1 MTQDELKALVAKSA
15 VEEILQTTRTSDLIG
30 MGTGSTVNFLI
41 DALAEHSS
49 RFSGV
54 VSSSEATSLR
64 LRSHGFEVI
73 EANAVAGLPIY
84 VDGADEI
91 NPFGQMIK
99 GGGGA
104 LTREKIVAALAQRFI
119 CICDASKLVD
129 VLGQFPL
136 PIEIIPMA
144 RAQITRFLEQLGG
157 QVTLRLA
164 AQQID
169 QPFVTDNAGWILD
182 VRGLQITDPA
192 ALEAELNQIPG
203 IICNGI
209 FAQHSAD
216 VLLIS
221 GDNQVRRLTF

>member
-49 RFSGV
+49 HFSGV

-73 EANAVAGLPIY
+73 EANAISGLPIY
-84 VDGADEI
+84 IDGADEI
-91 NPFGQMIK
+91 NSFGQMIK

-104 LTREKIVAALAQRFI
+104 LTREKIVASLAQRFI
-119 CICDASKLVD
+119 CICDTSKFVD

-157 QVTLRLA
+157 QVTLRLVTK
-164 AQQID
+164 QID
-169 QPFVTDNAGWILD
+169 QPFVTDNAGWIFRCSW
-182 VRGLQITDPA
+182 VANYGPFSTGGR
-192 ALEAELNQIPG
+192 
-203 IICNGI
+203 
-209 FAQHSAD
+209 AQSNTWNH
-216 VLLIS
+216 L
-221 GDNQVRRLTF
+221 

>member
-1 MTQDELKALVAKSA
+1 MTQDELKALVAKST

-164 AQQID
+164 AQQVD

-182 VRGLQITDPA
+182 VRGLQISDPA

>member
-136 PIEIIPMA
+136 PIEIIPKA

-164 AQQID
+164 AQQVD

>member
-1 MTQDELKALVAKSA
+1 MIQDELKALVAKSA

-119 CICDASKLVD
+119 CICYASKLVD

-192 ALEAELNQIPG
+192 PLEAELNQIPG

>member
-164 AQQID
+164 AKPSD

>member
-182 VRGLQITDPA
+182 VRGLQIMDPA

>member
-1 MTQDELKALVAKSA
+1 MIQDELKALVAKSA

-164 AQQID
+164 AQQI
-169 QPFVTDNAGWILD
+169 VA
-182 VRGLQITDPA
+182 VMRGRQEVGPR
-192 ALEAELNQIPG
+192 ALG
-203 IICNGI
+203 
-209 FAQHSAD
+209 HRS
-216 VLLIS
+216 LLAYP
-221 GDNQVRRLTF
+221 DRYY

>member
-1 MTQDELKALVAKSA
+1 MTQDELKALVAKST

-182 VRGLQITDPA
+182 VRGLQISDPA

>member
-73 EANAVAGLPIY
+73 EANAVSDLPIY

-164 AQQID
+164 AKPSD

-182 VRGLQITDPA
+182 VRGLQIMDPA

>member
-49 RFSGV
+49 HFSGV

-64 LRSHGFEVI
+64 LRSHGFEVV
-73 EANAVAGLPIY
+73 EANAVSGLPIY
-84 VDGADEI
+84 IDGADEI
-91 NPFGQMIK
+91 NSFGQMIK

-182 VRGLQITDPA
+182 VRGLQIMDPA

>member
-73 EANAVAGLPIY
+73 EANAVSDLPIY

-164 AQQID
+164 AQQVD

-182 VRGLQITDPA
+182 VRGLQIMDPA

>member
-1 MTQDELKALVAKSA
+1 MTQDELKALVAKST

-182 VRGLQITDPA
+182 VRGLQISDPA

-209 FAQHSAD
+209 FAQHGAD

>member
-1 MTQDELKALVAKSA
+1 
-15 VEEILQTTRTSDLIG
+15 
-30 MGTGSTVNFLI
+30 
-41 DALAEHSS
+41 
-49 RFSGV
+49 V

-73 EANAVAGLPIY
+73 EANAVSGLPIY
-84 VDGADEI
+84 IDGADEI
-91 NPFGQMIK
+91 NSFGQMIK

-104 LTREKIVAALAQRFI
+104 LTREKIVASLAQRFI
-119 CICDASKLVD
+119 CICDASKFVD

-157 QVTLRLA
+157 QVTLRLVA
-164 AQQID
+164 KQID

-182 VRGLQITDPA
+182 VRGLQITDPL
-192 ALEAELNQIPG
+192 ALEVELNQIPG

-209 FAQHSAD
+209 FAQHGAN

>member
-1 MTQDELKALVAKSA
+1 MTQNELKALVAKSA

-49 RFSGV
+49 HFSGV

-64 LRSHGFEVI
+64 LRSHGFEVV
-73 EANAVAGLPIY
+73 EANAVSGLPIY
-84 VDGADEI
+84 IDGADEI
-91 NPFGQMIK
+91 NSFGQMIK

-192 ALEAELNQIPG
+192 PLEAELNQIPG

>member
-1 MTQDELKALVAKSA
+1 MTQEELKALVAKSA

-164 AQQID
+164 AQQVD

-182 VRGLQITDPA
+182 VRGLQIMDPA

>member
-64 LRSHGFEVI
+64 LKSHGFEVI

-164 AQQID
+164 AQQVD

-182 VRGLQITDPA
+182 VRGLHIMDPA

>member
-73 EANAVAGLPIY
+73 EANVVSDLPIY

-164 AQQID
+164 AQQVD

-182 VRGLQITDPA
+182 VRGLQIMDPA

>member
-1 MTQDELKALVAKSA
+1 MIQDELKALVAKSA

>member
-1 MTQDELKALVAKSA
+1 MIQDELKALVAKSA

-182 VRGLQITDPA
+182 VRGLQISDPA

>member
-1 MTQDELKALVAKSA
+1 MTQDKLKALVAKSA

-73 EANAVAGLPIY
+73 EANAVSGLPIY
-84 VDGADEI
+84 IDGADEI
-91 NPFGQMIK
+91 NSFGQMIK

-104 LTREKIVAALAQRFI
+104 LTREKIVASLAQRFI
-119 CICDASKLVD
+119 CICDASKFVD

-157 QVTLRLA
+157 QVTLRLVA
-164 AQQID
+164 KQID

-182 VRGLQITDPA
+182 VRGLQIMDPA

>member
-73 EANAVAGLPIY
+73 EANAVSDLPIY

-164 AQQID
+164 AQQVD

>member
-91 NPFGQMIK
+91 NPLGQMIK

-164 AQQID
+164 AQQVD

>member
-182 VRGLQITDPA
+182 VRGLQISDPA

>member
-15 VEEILQTTRTSDLIG
+15 VEEILQTTRTSDLFG
-30 MGTGSTVNFLI
+30 MGTGSTVNLLI

-164 AQQID
+164 AQQVD

>member
-129 VLGQFPL
+129 VLGQVPL

-164 AQQID
+164 AQQVD

>member
-41 DALAEHSS
+41 DALAEHST

-164 AQQID
+164 AQQVD

-182 VRGLQITDPA
+182 VRGLQIMDPA

-221 GDNQVRRLTF
+221 GNNQVRRLTF

>member
-73 EANAVAGLPIY
+73 EANAVSDLPIY

-164 AQQID
+164 AKPSD

-182 VRGLQITDPA
+182 VLGLQITDPA

>member
-73 EANAVAGLPIY
+73 EANVVSDLPIY

-164 AQQID
+164 AKPSD

-182 VRGLQITDPA
+182 VRGLQIMDPA

>member
-1 MTQDELKALVAKSA
+1 MIQDELKALVAKSA

-164 AQQID
+164 AQQVD

>member
-1 MTQDELKALVAKSA
+1 MIQDELKALVAKSA

-104 LTREKIVAALAQRFI
+104 LTREKIVADLAQRFI

-164 AQQID
+164 AQQVD

>member
-1 MTQDELKALVAKSA
+1 
-15 VEEILQTTRTSDLIG
+15 

-49 RFSGV
+49 RFSGI

-73 EANAVAGLPIY
+73 EANAVASLPIY

-91 NPFGQMIK
+91 NSFGQMIK

-182 VRGLQITDPA
+182 VRGLQIMDPA

>member
-41 DALAEHSS
+41 DALAEHST

-164 AQQID
+164 AQQVD

-192 ALEAELNQIPG
+192 ALEAELNQKPG

>member
-164 AQQID
+164 AQQVD
-169 QPFVTDNAGWILD
+169 HPFVTDNAGWILD

>member
-1 MTQDELKALVAKSA
+1 MTQDKLKALVAKSA

-41 DALAEHSS
+41 DALAEHST

>member
-164 AQQID
+164 AQQVD

>member
-164 AQQID
+164 AQQVD

-182 VRGLQITDPA
+182 VRGLQIMDPA

>member
-91 NPFGQMIK
+91 NPFGQMTK

-164 AQQID
+164 AQQVD

>member
-1 MTQDELKALVAKSA
+1 
-15 VEEILQTTRTSDLIG
+15 
-30 MGTGSTVNFLI
+30 
-41 DALAEHSS
+41 
-49 RFSGV
+49 
-54 VSSSEATSLR
+54 
-64 LRSHGFEVI
+64 
-73 EANAVAGLPIY
+73 
-84 VDGADEI
+84 
-91 NPFGQMIK
+91 MIK

-164 AQQID
+164 AQQVD

>member
-164 AQQID
+164 AKPSD

-182 VRGLQITDPA
+182 VRGLQIMDPA